1 MTSGGRILMV
11 IVVLAFVGTGFYYLL
26 IADGD
31 GLSSN
36 ESLVLEPVAPVEPAA
51 ETPVKPVA
59 AAPEPEPEPVVPAPL
74 ASNTLTLQI
83 AATASGLSSLDLPEL
98 RRRFQADGPRSA
110 PEDAFGWHQL
120 YDPAIFADS
129 PELLEALAV
138 DPSGYFQDRY
148 GLVVE
153 ASENAL
159 WMMLH
164 RGARSV
170 VPEAGRNLDVLAIH
184 DTLDGLDREAIE
196 VVFDP
201 ATRTRVADFVG
212 TNLSRP
218 CAFVVDGDVVTVRA
232 LDKATADSVLINGP
246 FTAVQIASIGSA
258 ISGQGT
264 LVAMA
269 PPEPAA
275 PAPPAETTN
284 DALVLTAPT
293 TIVTPAVRGSK
304 PAPTETAGTTTRYT
318 VQTGD
323 SLSSIAEDWFGTASS
338 WTLIAQANPSLD
350 PNRLAVGQILIL
362 PAKDASPAPVAT
374 GSGTHVVRSGE
385 TLSSIAKAYYGEER
399 FWSAIY
405 EANRSTIGADAGD
418 LKVGMT
424 LVMPDASKLSS

>member
-31 GLSSN
+31 GLSSK
-36 ESLVLEPVAPVEPAA
+36 ESLVVEPIAPVEVVT

-59 AAPEPEPEPVVPAPL
+59 SVPEPEPEPEIPAPL
-74 ASNTLTLQI
+74 ATNTVTLQI

-110 PEDAFGWHQL
+110 PEDAYGWHQL

-129 PELLEALAV
+129 PELLDALAA

-153 ASENAL
+153 ASNDTL

-170 VPEAGRNLDVLAIH
+170 VPEAGRNLDVMAIH

-201 ATRTRVADFVG
+201 ATRMRVADFIG
-212 TNLSRP
+212 ANLSRP

-232 LDKATADSVLINGP
+232 LDEASADSVMINGP

-264 LVAMA
+264 LVATA
-269 PPEPAA
+269 LPKP
-275 PAPPAETTN
+275 PAPPVETGN
-284 DALVLTAPT
+284 DALVLTTPT
-293 TIVTPAVRGSK
+293 TIVTPATQVSR
-304 PAPTETAGTTTRYT
+304 PAAPRAAGTTRYT

-350 PNRLAVGQILIL
+350 PNRLSVGQVLIL
-362 PAKDASPAPVAT
+362 PEKNASPAPVLK
-374 GSGTHVVRSGE
+374 GSGSHVVRSGE
-385 TLSSIAKAYYGEER
+385 TLSSIAKAYYGDER
-399 FWSAIY
+399 HWSAIY
-405 EANRSTIGADAGD
+405 KANQAAIGSDAGD